1 MKAKRKRYSAEFK
14 AQVALEA
21 ARERKTL
28 AELSAHFG
36 VHANQI
42 SEWKKQLLERS
53 GELFKTGGT
62 HDADKDRLIGDLYQ
76 QLGKA
81 EMEREWLK
89 KKLGGS
95 RPGKGAR

>member
-36 VHANQI
+36 VHPNQV

-53 GELFKTGGT
+53 GDLFKTTGT
-62 HDADKDRLIGDLYQ
+62 PDAENARLIAELYQ

-89 KKLGGS
+89 KKLGGLRRGS
-95 RPGKGAR
+95 AGR

>member
-1 MKAKRKRYSAEFK
+1 MKAKRKRYSADFK

-28 AELSAHFG
+28 AELSSQFS

-42 SEWKKQLLERS
+42 SDWKKQLLERS
-53 GELFKTGGT
+53 GDLFKTAGT
-62 HDADKDRLIGDLYQ
+62 HDADKERLIAELYQ

-89 KKLGGS
+89 KKLGSS
-95 RPGKGAR
+95 RSGRGVR

>member
-1 MKAKRKRYSAEFK
+1 MKAKRKRYNSDFK

-28 AELSAHFG
+28 AELASQFS
-36 VHANQI
+36 VHPNQV
-42 SEWKKQLLERS
+42 SEWKKVLLERS
-53 GELFKTGGT
+53 GELFKTAVA
-62 HDADKDRLIGDLYQ
+62 HDADKDRLIAELYQ

-89 KKLGGS
+89 KKLSGS
-95 RPGKGAR
+95 RPGRGVR

>member
-1 MKAKRKRYSAEFK
+1 MKAKRKRYSADFK

-28 AELSAHFG
+28 AELSSQFS

-42 SEWKKQLLERS
+42 SEWKKLLLERS
-53 GELFKTGGT
+53 GELFKTSGT
-62 HDADKDRLIGDLYQ
+62 HDADKDRLIAELYQ

-95 RPGKGAR
+95 RSVKGAR

>member
-1 MKAKRKRYSAEFK
+1 MKGKRKRYNADFK

-28 AELSAHFG
+28 AELAAQFG
-36 VHANQI
+36 IHPNQV
-42 SEWKKQLLERS
+42 SEWKKLLLERS
-53 GELFKTGGT
+53 GELFKTAGT
-62 HDADKDRLIGDLYQ
+62 PDAEKDRLVAELYQ

-89 KKLGGS
+89 KKLGGLRRGS
-95 RPGKGAR
+95 AGR

>member
-28 AELSAHFG
+28 AELASQFG
-36 VHANQI
+36 VHPNQV
-42 SEWKKQLLERS
+42 SEWKKQLQERS
-53 GELFKTGGT
+53 GELFKTTGT
-62 HDADKDRLIGDLYQ
+62 QDAENARLVAELYQ

-89 KKLGGS
+89 KKLGGLRRGS
-95 RPGKGAR
+95 AGR